1 MITLNFVFTW
11 LLILIPSIL
20 KVKRSHYFNKHS
32 YHDIVSIMTKYPENL
47 KIHQAGLRVNIKDV
61 QYEKDGLSD

>member
-1 MITLNFVFTW
+1 
-11 LLILIPSIL
+11 
-20 KVKRSHYFNKHS
+20 
-32 YHDIVSIMTKYPENL
+32 MTKYPENL